1 MYKESLQFY
10 KTVNKY
16 ENKTLKPGKL
26 PLDHLEDLL
35 KEIPNND
42 PRVELGP
49 SIGEDAAL
57 IDIGDKYLV
66 AKTDPITF
74 ATEKIGWYA
83 VHVNANDIAAMGATP
98 KWMLATI
105 LLPDTASD
113 DDAKLIL
120 GQITDACDQMKI
132 SLIGGHT
139 EVTYGLSRPIVSGTM
154 LGEVEKGKEVR
165 SSGSR
170 IGDSIIMTKSIPIEG
185 CAILAT
191 EAKQILLDS
200 GISSSEIKTAQEL
213 LNNPGISVVNDAIIA
228 AKYGNVTAMHDPTE
242 GGIYGGLAELAK
254 ASGLGMHVFEENII
268 VTPLGKKICN
278 VLGINPM
285 GMIASGSLL
294 ICSDPVDED
303 SIITALSRHGITAI
317 KIGEMKPKSYGT
329 KVRTGNRIIDMPS
342 FERDELARFLSD

>member
-10 KTVNKY
+10 KTVKKY

-26 PLDHLEDLL
+26 PLDYLENLL
-35 KEIPNND
+35 KKIPNND
-42 PRVELGP
+42 PRVELGAA
-49 SIGEDAAL
+49 IGEDAAL

-120 GQITDACDQMKI
+120 EQITNACDQMEI

-191 EAKQILLDS
+191 EAREKLLDS
-200 GISSSEIKTAQEL
+200 GISSSEIETARKL
-213 LNNPGISVVNDAIIA
+213 LNDPGISVVSDAMIA
-228 AKYGNVTAMHDPTE
+228 TKYGNVTAMHDPTE

-254 ASGLGMHVFEENII
+254 ASNLGMHIIEENII
-268 VTPLGKKICN
+268 VTRLCEKICD
-278 VLGINPM
+278 VLDINPM
-285 GMIASGSLL
+285 GLIASGSLL
-294 ICSDPVDED
+294 ICSDPRDED
-303 SIITALSRHGITAI
+303 SIIAALSHHGITAM
-317 KIGEMKPKSYGT
+317 KIGEMKPKSYGI
-329 KVRTGNRIIDMPS
+329 KIRTSNQVIEMPS
-342 FERDELARFLSD
+342 FDRDELARFFSD